1 MNKPERA
8 LVVADR
14 DDRLVSMLAER
25 VSERLFGEMAD
36 ADDKM
41 SLDVRAM
48 LAALYRNRLL
58 IASVIALALA
68 AGAISVLLTT
78 PTYRARTTVQIEQ
91 QSARV
96 LGTEDPEPV
105 ASPQE
110 AERFLQTHVD
120 IIKSRALAGRVVDSL
135 GLAGDS
141 HFLNAMGAKRLPEG
155 QSDKR
160 AEREQAIAILSDHL
174 SVSLPRNS
182 RVVGISIDSRSP
194 ALAAQIADSYAENL
208 IVSNLQRRFETS
220 SYARKFLQQQL
231 ALAKNKLEET
241 ERSLIA
247 YSRNA
252 GLIDASAG
260 AASGSG
266 QMGPRSLTTTN
277 LVQLNEAYAQA
288 RSNRVAKQ
296 QRWQQAQAT
305 PLLSL
310 PEVLGNPTIQQ
321 LSQQRAQL
329 EGEYSQEL
337 QRRKEEHPA
346 LVQAKANIAELDRQ
360 IATLAGSIRASI
372 RDQYQVASRQE
383 QALAGNVGQLKGE
396 TLNEQD
402 RGVRYN
408 ILKREVETNR
418 ELYDGLLQ
426 RYKEVGAQAGITQNN
441 ISVIDA
447 ATGPRR
453 PVSPRPLLSM
463 TLAALAGLAL
473 ALLLVFVR
481 ERFDDA
487 IHAPEDVEAKLRLP
501 LAGVVPLVRGR
512 QTVRSALADPRSPVA
527 EAQSALRSS
536 IELSSIEGVPSTLL
550 LTSSREG
557 EGKST
562 TALGLARDLAQT
574 GQRVLLIDGDLR
586 KPSLHQ
592 LLELANQAGLSSVL
606 ARRAAVDE
614 VILPTATEGL
624 MFMPAGP
631 LPPNPAHLL
640 AGKVLAELL
649 SQLAERYDVV
659 VVDGP
664 PMLGLAD
671 GPRLASAVEGVLFVI
686 EADGA
691 HRGQA
696 KAALKRLLAI
706 NARVVGAVLT
716 KYDAR
721 KSGFARYGY
730 GYGYDYGAPPQIA
743 AA

>member
-8 LVVADR
+8 LMLADR
-14 DDRLVSMLAER
+14 DERLIALLAER
-25 VSERLFGEMAD
+25 VSERLFGDSGDGED
-36 ADDKM
+36 RR

-58 IASVIALALA
+58 IATVIALALA
-68 AGAISVLLTT
+68 AGAISILLTT

-135 GLAGDS
+135 GLAGDPR
-141 HFLNAMGAKRLPEG
+141 FLKAMGAKPLAEG
-155 QSDKR
+155 R
-160 AEREQAIAILSDHL
+160 ADMRSQREQAIGILQDDL

-182 RVVGISIDSRSP
+182 RVVAIGVDSRSP
-194 ALAAQIADSYAENL
+194 MLAARIADSYAENL

-220 SYARKFLQQQL
+220 SYSRKFLQQQL
-231 ALAKNKLEET
+231 ALAKNKLEQT

-247 YSRNA
+247 YSRSA

-260 AASGSG
+260 APSSSE
-266 QMGPRSLTTTN
+266 QVGPRSLTATN

-305 PLLSL
+305 PMLSL

-329 EGEYSQEL
+329 EGQYSQEL

-360 IATLAGSIRASI
+360 VTTLAGSIRASI
-372 RDQYQVASRQE
+372 RDQYLVALRQE

-402 RGVRYN
+402 RGVRYT

-441 ISVIDA
+441 ISVIDS
-447 ATGPRR
+447 ATVPQR
-453 PVSPRPLLSM
+453 PVSPQPLLGM
-463 TLAALAGLAL
+463 ALAALAGLAL
-473 ALLLVFVR
+473 ALLLVFLR
-481 ERFDDA
+481 GRFDDA
-487 IHAPEDVEAKLRLP
+487 IHVPEEIESKLRLP

-512 QTVRSALADPRSPVA
+512 QTVLSALASPRSA
-527 EAQSALRSS
+527 MADAQSALRSS
-536 IELSSIEGVPSTLL
+536 VELSSPGGVPSSLL

-574 GQRVLLIDGDLR
+574 GQRVLLVDADLR

-592 LLELANQAGLSSVL
+592 LLETANAAGLSSVL
-606 ARRAAVDE
+606 ARQASADD
-614 VILPTATEGL
+614 VIRPTGTEGL
-624 MFMPAGP
+624 MFMAAGP

-640 AGKVLAELL
+640 SGAGLGGLLA
-649 SQLAERYDVV
+649 QLAECFDVV

-671 GPRLASAVEGVLFVI
+671 APRLAAAVEGVLFVI

-696 KAALKRLLAI
+696 KAAIKRLLAI
-706 NARVVGAVLT
+706 DARIVGAVLT
-716 KYDAR
+716 KYDSR
-721 KSGFARYGY
+721 KNGFAY
-730 GYGYDYGAPPQIA
+730 GYGYDYGAPPQLA
-743 AA
+743 EA